1 MAEGRTAIADE
12 QETSAHAFDDVFFYV
27 PGAGQIVHISEGAGT
42 NLTDEDIRDGY
53 VDYLDYSQYDLSD
66 GIQEA
71 DGGMLLSGEYVRKRY
86 TQLADSIRDVLD
98 LVYGSRDVAYIRL
111 EKRDGPK

>member
-1 MAEGRTAIADE
+1 MAEDRTAIADDRE
-12 QETSAHAFDDVFFYV
+12 ISAHAFDDVFLYV

-71 DGGMLLSGEYVRKRY
+71 DGGMMLSGEYVRKRY

-98 LVYGSRDVAYIRL
+98 LVYGSGDVAYIRL

>member
-1 MAEGRTAIADE
+1 MAEDWTAIADDRE
-12 QETSAHAFDDVFFYV
+12 KPAHAFDDVFLYV

-66 GIQEA
+66 GIQET
-71 DGGMLLSGEYVRKRY
+71 DGGMMLSGEYVRKRY

-98 LVYGSRDVAYIRL
+98 LLYGSRDVAYIRL
-111 EKRDGPK
+111 EKREGPE